1 MADRNGYNKSIMAT
15 EAGRCYVCRAETETV
30 RHEIYYGTKN
40 RKISKI
46 NGFWLDVCPTCHRR
60 IHAVPGKGFDKLL
73 KQKCQKNYEAF
84 GTRDGFRR
92 LVGRS
97 YL

>member
-1 MADRNGYNKSIMAT
+1 MADRNGYNESIMAT
-15 EAGRCYVCRAETETV
+15 EAGRCYVCRTETETV

-60 IHAVPGKGFDKLL
+60 IHDVPGKGFDKLL
-73 KQKCQKNYEAF
+73 KQKCQENYEAF

>member
-1 MADRNGYNKSIMAT
+1 MADKNGYNPSILAT
-15 EAGRCYVCRAETETV
+15 EPGKCYICRSDTETV
-30 RHEIYYGTKN
+30 RHEIYYGAKN

-60 IHAVPGKGFDKLL
+60 IHDVPGKGFDKLL

>member
-15 EAGRCYVCRAETETV
+15 EAGRCYVCRIETETV

-60 IHAVPGKGFDKLL
+60 IHNVPGKGFDKLL

>member
-1 MADRNGYNKSIMAT
+1 MADRNGYSKSIMAT
-15 EAGRCYVCRAETETV
+15 EAGRCYVCRIETETV

-60 IHAVPGKGFDKLL
+60 IHDVPGKGFDKLL
-73 KQKCQKNYEAF
+73 KPKCQKNV
-84 GTRDGFRR
+84 
-92 LVGRS
+92 LSCSLPSPRS
-97 YL
+97 TLK

>member
-15 EAGRCYVCRAETETV
+15 EAGRCYVCRIETETV

-60 IHAVPGKGFDKLL
+60 IHDVPGKGFDKLL
-73 KQKCQKNYEAF
+73 KRKCQKNYEAF

>member
-1 MADRNGYNKSIMAT
+1 MADRNGYNESIMAT
-15 EAGRCYVCRAETETV
+15 EAGRCYVCRTETETV
-30 RHEIYYGTKN
+30 RHEVYYGTKN

-60 IHAVPGKGFDKLL
+60 IHDVPGKGFDKLL

>member
-15 EAGRCYVCRAETETV
+15 EAGRCYVCRIETETV

-60 IHAVPGKGFDKLL
+60 IHDVPGKGFDKLL

-84 GTRDGFRR
+84 GTRDGFRM
-92 LVGRS
+92 LIGRS

>member
-15 EAGRCYVCRAETETV
+15 EAGRCYVCRIETETV

-60 IHAVPGKGFDKLL
+60 IHDVPGKGFDKLL

>member
-1 MADRNGYNKSIMAT
+1 MADKNGYNESIMAT
-15 EAGRCYVCRAETETV
+15 EAGRCYVCRIETETV

-60 IHAVPGKGFDKLL
+60 IHDVPGKGFDKLL